1 MSENGDIPHVVEGSE
16 DIVEEEDFSESD
28 EVILSPQEP
37 ITRRD
42 IRELI
47 QNWEDKFEKMTEG
60 VHALEMST
68 HDVHTHLDTVTR
80 ESRARE
86 SALMSTNR
94 QIDSIKEA
102 LARFMEAYDPAC
114 PTPVST
120 HVQPC
125 APTVIKM
132 DQVRQTPA
140 RTPTQPRAPT
150 MSTPITPPGAP
161 PKFRLEFS
169 LSPVIQTTPAEAMR
183 ADRAETRVETM
194 RADGIGMTMNTRSRL
209 NNTATRNASSPKVP
223 IFDGTVSAHFRPWL
237 IQFEA
242 IARHQC
248 WTSGEKVVRLVASLT
263 GPAANMLIGMTMGQ
277 LDDYAF
283 LAARLSRR
291 YDPPEREEAHR
302 AELCARTRRCN
313 ESADE
318 FADNLKNLAQRAY
331 PNADQNM
338 LDNLVVERFREGHN
352 NIELK
357 KHLCLYPSTGLQ
369 DLIGACVRFETH
381 VELGAC
387 SYKPNE
393 GMYTV
398 RGNDSTELSF
408 EEVARAARKLGFQ
421 LRPWVDRQENQQQ
434 NGRQDNRNH
443 GGPERWKS
451 PTRA

>member
-1 MSENGDIPHVVEGSE
+1 MH
-16 DIVEEEDFSESD
+16 
-28 EVILSPQEP
+28 
-37 ITRRD
+37 
-42 IRELI
+42 
-47 QNWEDKFEKMTEG
+47 
-60 VHALEMST
+60 
-68 HDVHTHLDTVTR
+68 
-80 ESRARE
+80 
-86 SALMSTNR
+86 
-94 QIDSIKEA
+94 
-102 LARFMEAYDPAC
+102 
-114 PTPVST
+114 
-120 HVQPC
+120 
-125 APTVIKM
+125 
-132 DQVRQTPA
+132 
-140 RTPTQPRAPT
+140 
-150 MSTPITPPGAP
+150 
-161 PKFRLEFS
+161 
-169 LSPVIQTTPAEAMR
+169 

-194 RADGIGMTMNTRSRL
+194 RADRDMRGRDTNERPAHDSGIGMTMNTSSGL

-223 IFDGTVSAHFRPWL
+223 IFDGTVSAHFRPWQ

-277 LDDYAF
+277 LDDYTF
-283 LAARLSRR
+283 LAARLSHR

-302 AELCARTRRCN
+302 AELRARTRRRN

-318 FADNLKNLAQRAY
+318 FAENLKNLAQRAD

-381 VELGAC
+381 VELGAR

-393 GMYTV
+393 GMFTV

-408 EEVARAARKLGFQ
+408 EA
-421 LRPWVDRQENQQQ
+421 
-434 NGRQDNRNH
+434 H
-443 GGPERWKS
+443 G
-451 PTRA
+451 

>member
-1 MSENGDIPHVVEGSE
+1 
-16 DIVEEEDFSESD
+16 
-28 EVILSPQEP
+28 
-37 ITRRD
+37 
-42 IRELI
+42 
-47 QNWEDKFEKMTEG
+47 MTEG
-60 VHALEMST
+60 VRALEMNT

-80 ESRARE
+80 ESRVRE
-86 SALMSTNR
+86 SALTSTNR

-102 LARFMEAYDPAC
+102 LARFMEAYDPAR

-125 APTVIKM
+125 TPTVITM
-132 DQVRQTPA
+132 DQARQTPA
-140 RTPTQPRAPT
+140 RTPTQPHAPT
-150 MSTPITPPGAP
+150 MSTPITLPGAP
-161 PKFRLEFS
+161 PKFRSEFS

-183 ADRAETRVETM
+183 ADRAETILETM
-194 RADGIGMTMNTRSRL
+194 RADGIGMTMNTSSGL
-209 NNTATRNASSPKVP
+209 NNTATRNVSRPKVP
-223 IFDGTVSAHFRPWL
+223 IFDGMVSAHFRPWL

-248 WTSGEKVVRLVASLT
+248 WTSGEKVVRLVAYLT
-263 GPAANMLIGMTMGQ
+263 GPAANMLIGMTMCQ

-302 AELCARTRRCN
+302 AELRARTRRRN

-318 FADNLKNLAQRAY
+318 FAENLMNLAQRAY
-331 PNADQNM
+331 PSADQNM

-369 DLIGACVRFETH
+369 DLIGTCVRFETH
-381 VELGAC
+381 VELGAR

-398 RGNDSTELSF
+398 RGNDST
-408 EEVARAARKLGFQ
+408 
-421 LRPWVDRQENQQQ
+421 
-434 NGRQDNRNH
+434 
-443 GGPERWKS
+443 
-451 PTRA
+451 

>member
-1 MSENGDIPHVVEGSE
+1 MSENGDTPHVVEGSK
-16 DIVEEEDFSESD
+16 DIVEEEDFNSDND

-37 ITRRD
+37 ITWRD

-47 QNWEDKFEKMTEG
+47 QNWEVKFEKMTEG
-60 VHALEMST
+60 VRALEMST

-86 SALMSTNR
+86 SALTSTNR

-102 LARFMEAYDPAC
+102 LARFMEAYDPAR

-125 APTVIKM
+125 APMVIAM
-132 DQVRQTPA
+132 DQAHQTPV
-140 RTPTQPRAPT
+140 RMPTQPRAPT

-161 PKFRLEFS
+161 PKFRSEFS
-169 LSPVIQTTPAEAMR
+169 LSPVIQATPAETMR

-194 RADGIGMTMNTRSRL
+194 RADRDMRGRDPNERPAHDNGIGMTMNTSSRL
-209 NNTATRNASSPKVP
+209 NNTATRNTSSPKVP
-223 IFDGTVSAHFRPWL
+223 VFDGTVSAHLRPWL

-291 YDPPEREEAHR
+291 YDPPEREEAHC
-302 AELCARTRRCN
+302 AELRARTRRRN

-318 FADNLKNLAQRAY
+318 FAENLKNLAQRAY

-338 LDNLVVERFREGHN
+338 LDNMVVERFREGHN

-381 VELGAC
+381 VELGAR

-393 GMYTV
+393 CV
-398 RGNDSTELSF
+398 
-408 EEVARAARKLGFQ
+408 
-421 LRPWVDRQENQQQ
+421 
-434 NGRQDNRNH
+434 H
-443 GGPERWKS
+443 GKG
-451 PTRA
+451 